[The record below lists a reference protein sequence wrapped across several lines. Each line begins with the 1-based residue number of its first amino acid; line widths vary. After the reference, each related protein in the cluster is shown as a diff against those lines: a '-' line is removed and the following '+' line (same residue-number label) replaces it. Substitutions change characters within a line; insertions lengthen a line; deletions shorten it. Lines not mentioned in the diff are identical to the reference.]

1 MDRFE
6 KIEIS
11 LGDPKTRG
19 EIMEALQLI
28 ARDIDSGCYSG
39 IVGWSD
45 VSWSI
50 KRSDDES
57 EDE

>member
-6 KIEIS
+6 NIEID
-11 LGDPKTRG
+11 LGDPKSRD
-19 EIMEALQLI
+19 EIVEVLELI
-28 ARDIDSGCYSG
+28 AKDIDSGCYSG